1 MHIFIDESG
10 SFAPVDRGQVTPSL
24 IGALVVPDQLKEKL
38 FARYAQRCV
47 SFPKD
52 KSGGVI

>member
-38 FARYAQRCV
+38 FARYAQRRV
-47 SFPKD
+47 SLPKD
-52 KSGGVI
+52 KSGEVI